1 MKCRLVEKTEKQLGV
16 SAFQKKKSIRRIQ
29 KCAWVKRFY
38 PVIKRCQ
45 IIHTQIHWKVFWE
58 SVILN
63 INILP
68 SLFQKRY
75 GNWLQVW
82 KQAISRSSV
91 LQNTFSG
98 SACIT
103 VPSSLSLSL
112 PSSSSSSLSL
122 FWFWYII
129 NNKKIEKSDYVR
141 LQVTIRMTASDYECL
156 RVRIRVTKRE

>member
-1 MKCRLVEKTEKQLGV
+1 MSSCRKNRKAVGGECL
-16 SAFQKKKSIRRIQ
+16 SKKKSIPRIQ

-58 SVILN
+58 SVILK

-75 GNWLQVW
+75 ENWLQVW

-98 SACIT
+98 SVCIT
-103 VPSSLSLSL
+103 VPSSLSLS
-112 PSSSSSSLSL
+112 SSSSSSLSL
-122 FWFWYII
+122 FRFWYII

-141 LQVTIRMTASDYECL
+141 LQVAIQMTASDYECL
-156 RVRIRVTKRE
+156 WVRIRVTKRE

>member
-1 MKCRLVEKTEKQLGV
+1 MSSCRKNRKTVGGECH
-16 SAFQKKKSIRRIQ
+16 SKKKSIPRIQ

-58 SVILN
+58 SVTLN

-82 KQAISRSSV
+82 KQAISWSSV

-98 SACIT
+98 SVCIT

-112 PSSSSSSLSL
+112 SSSSSSSLSL

-156 RVRIRVTKRE
+156 WVRIRVTKRE

>member
-1 MKCRLVEKTEKQLGV
+1 MSSCRKNRKAVGGGCL
-16 SAFQKKKSIRRIQ
+16 SKKKSIPRIQ
-29 KCAWVKRFY
+29 KCAWVKRFH
-38 PVIKRCQ
+38 PVIKRFQ
-45 IIHTQIHWKVFWE
+45 IIHIQIHWKVFWE

-63 INILP
+63 INIFP

-98 SACIT
+98 SVCIT
-103 VPSSLSLSL
+103 VPPSLSLSL
-112 PSSSSSSLSL
+112 SSASSSSLSL

-129 NNKKIEKSDYVR
+129 NKKKIEKSDYVR

-156 RVRIRVTKRE
+156 WVRIRVTKRE

>member
-1 MKCRLVEKTEKQLGV
+1 MKCRLVEKIEKQLGT
-16 SAFQKKKSIRRIQ
+16 SAFQKQKSIPRIQ

-45 IIHTQIHWKVFWE
+45 IIHTQIHRKVFWE

-68 SLFQKRY
+68 SLFQRRY

-98 SACIT
+98 SVCIT
-103 VPSSLSLSL
+103 VLSSLSLSL
-112 PSSSSSSLSL
+112 FSSSSSSLSL

-141 LQVTIRMTASDYECL
+141 LQVTIRMTASDCECL
-156 RVRIRVTKRE
+156 WVRIRVTKRE

>member
-1 MKCRLVEKTEKQLGV
+1 MSSCRKNRKAVGGECL
-16 SAFQKKKSIRRIQ
+16 SKKKSIPRIQ

-45 IIHTQIHWKVFWE
+45 TIHTQIHRKVFWE

-68 SLFQKRY
+68 RLFQKRY
-75 GNWLQVW
+75 RNWLQVW

-98 SACIT
+98 SVCIT

-112 PSSSSSSLSL
+112 SSSSSSSLSL
-122 FWFWYII
+122 FWCWYII

-156 RVRIRVTKRE
+156 WVRIRVTKRE

>member
-1 MKCRLVEKTEKQLGV
+1 MKCRLVEKIEKQLGA
-16 SAFQKKKSIRRIQ
+16 SAFQKQKSIPRIQ
-29 KCAWVKRFY
+29 KCASVKRFY

-45 IIHTQIHWKVFWE
+45 IIHTQIHRKVFWE

-68 SLFQKRY
+68 SLFQRRY

-98 SACIT
+98 SVCIT
-103 VPSSLSLSL
+103 VLSSLSLSL
-112 PSSSSSSLSL
+112 FSSSSSSLSL

-141 LQVTIRMTASDYECL
+141 LQVTIRMTASDCECL
-156 RVRIRVTKRE
+156 WVRIRVTKRE